1 MKPKGV
7 TTQMNALDDYF
18 LMVVFTLVPNRVHGF
33 ANFFVGFEQCKGK
46 KWAWIFQIYIYNVKR
61 KADIYNAF

>member
-33 ANFFVGFEQCKGK
+33 ANFLLDLNSVRVKNGPGFFKF
-46 KWAWIFQIYIYNVKR
+46 IFTM
-61 KADIYNAF
+61 